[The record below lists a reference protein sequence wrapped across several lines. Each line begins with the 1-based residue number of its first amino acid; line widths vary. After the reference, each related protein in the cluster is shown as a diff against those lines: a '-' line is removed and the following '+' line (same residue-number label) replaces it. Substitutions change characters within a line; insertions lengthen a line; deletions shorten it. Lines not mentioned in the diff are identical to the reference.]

1 MSDFEHPKDLLHG
14 VSLEMIIDYFQKTY
28 GWEEMGERISVR
40 CFLHDPTMKSS
51 LTFLRKTPWARKK
64 IEDWYKKEKRQSRRK
79 E

>member
-28 GWEEMGERISVR
+28 GWEEMGERIPVR